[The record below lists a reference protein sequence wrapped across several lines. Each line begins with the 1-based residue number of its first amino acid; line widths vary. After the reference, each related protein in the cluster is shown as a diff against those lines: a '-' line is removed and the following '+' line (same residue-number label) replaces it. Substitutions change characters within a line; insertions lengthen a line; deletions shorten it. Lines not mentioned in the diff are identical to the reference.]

1 MGMQFNNPSMSVWL
15 WVSLGLVAIIIF
27 GITHRKSLLSRFV
40 SPKLVL
46 RLTASSSNE
55 RRNIKGI
62 LIATV
67 LLLTTLSLIDPRWG
81 TKYKEVEQT
90 GIDTFFV
97 LDVSRSMLAEDVRP
111 SRLSSAVTAIK
122 DVLDV
127 MGSDRAGLITVSG
140 DAALTV
146 PLTLDYSSM
155 KLSLDDVSPRSVNRG
170 GTMIGDGIRLAID
183 SFTDDV
189 PEHKAIIVLTDGED
203 MGSYPI
209 DAAAD
214 AAAKGIAV
222 YTVGIGDVETG
233 ARIPTT
239 LYGRPSYVQFEGK
252 DVWTK
257 MNPSEL
263 KDVATAGNGVFIPAG
278 TANLDLA
285 SIYSK
290 RIATDAGKSFDSV
303 KLEQYI
309 PRFQWFAI
317 PGVSCLLCWL
327 LLSTQAKNIRHSH
340 SYQKFDQT

>member
-1 MGMQFNNPSMSVWL
+1 MGMQFNNPSMSLWL

-27 GITHRKSLLSRFV
+27 AIYHRKTLLSKFI
-40 SPKLVL
+40 SPNLTA

-55 RRNIKGI
+55 KRIINGA
-62 LIATV
+62 LIASV
-67 LLLTTLSLIDPRWG
+67 LILTTLALLDPRWG

-111 SRLSSAVTAIK
+111 SRLSSAVTAIS

-170 GTMIGDGIRLAID
+170 GTMIGDGIRLAVD

-203 MGSYPI
+203 MGSFPI

-214 AAAKGIAV
+214 AAAKGISV
-222 YTVGIGDVETG
+222 YTVGIGDVNTG

-239 LYGRPSYVQFEGK
+239 LYGRPSFVQFEGE
-252 DVWTK
+252 DVWTR

-263 KDVATAGNGVFIPAG
+263 KDVASAGNGVFIPAG

-290 RIATDAGKSFDSV
+290 RIASDAGKNFDSV

-317 PGVSCLLCWL
+317 PSVACLLCWF
-327 LLSTQAKNIRHSH
+327 LLSTQAKNNRVSD
-340 SYQKFDQT
+340 SYQEFNQA